1 MIKKAGEENFFFLL
15 RYFNFATERILLEV
29 LLRSTRNMAVV
40 TYTPEE
46 KTSLSKKKSA
56 AITHSPEELEAFF
69 NSTQKEKEERKSAR
83 AEAHKMAT
91 LAARDGKLQE
101 LQQEE
106 SIGENGKRAI
116 GYQIMKNK
124 GLTAKRKKDNRNARV
139 KKRKKYDAAKKKLKS
154 VRAVYTGQQG
164 PYVGELTGISKKI
177 SRSVKLN

>member
-1 MIKKAGEENFFFLL
+1 
-15 RYFNFATERILLEV
+15 
-29 LLRSTRNMAVV
+29 MAVV
-40 TYTPEE
+40 TYTRDDAAETTALPQK
-46 KTSLSKKKSA
+46 KTA
-56 AITHSPEELEAFF
+56 AITHSPEELEAFL
-69 NSTQKEKEERKSAR
+69 NSTQKEKEERKLAR
-83 AEAHKMAT
+83 ADAHKLAT
-91 LAARDGKLQE
+91 LAARDGKLME
-101 LQQEE
+101 LQREE
-106 SIGENGKRAI
+106 SVGESGKRAI